1 MARLERLACP
11 TVLTSSRKVCNPNV
25 ALVHIYAERYR
36 GGMEP
41 KRAGRPRRN
50 ASAAPPEPERGYH
63 HGNLRRALLDAA
75 LALFAE
81 RGTFDFTFRELARAA
96 DVTHN
101 APYRHFHG
109 KEDLLHALRAE
120 GLARLAELEHEA
132 LLSAGHDPRARV
144 AALGEAYVRFA
155 VGEPAVFRL
164 VLTYPIAE
172 AGPEARGAESY
183 ALLERAIEE
192 GRQKGVV
199 RTDLSAR
206 ELALAAWSLVHGIA
220 SLLVSGH
227 VPAGPKRIKG
237 YVSLLSSVFFEGAS
251 AGAPA
256 PRGDG

>member
-1 MARLERLACP
+1 METKRTGARRR
-11 TVLTSSRKVCNPNV
+11 TS
-25 ALVHIYAERYR
+25 
-36 GGMEP
+36 
-41 KRAGRPRRN
+41 
-50 ASAAPPEPERGYH
+50 SAAPAPGPERGYH

-101 APYRHFHG
+101 APYRHFQG
-109 KEDLLHALRAE
+109 KDELLQALRAE

-132 LLSAGHDPRARV
+132 LLTAGDDPRARV

-164 VLTYPIAE
+164 VLAHPFSE

-183 ALLERAIEE
+183 TLLERAIEE
-192 GRQKGVV
+192 GRQKGAV

-237 YVSLLSSVFFEGAS
+237 YVALLSTVFFDGAS
-251 AGAPA
+251 APA
-256 PRGDG
+256 ARATR